1 MAFIPIDKVGEVG
14 IVKETSP
21 WQLPP
26 NVWSDGNNIKTEE
39 GSIKKTPGYSEVM
52 KTCPVAPYHLMQL
65 TLGEPEFWI
74 ACGLTAIY
82 AYDNTNSS
90 TLLDGA
96 IASTDGTG
104 DITVDSTAG
113 FEDSGTITIGTENI
127 SYTEKTA
134 TTFAGTIG
142 RGADGTDGALHSDD
156 ATVTR
161 ATKWYNITRSSGAY
175 SATAG
180 ENWTSTIIG
189 GVLVLTNNFDKPQYW
204 ALTNGVPL
212 SSTLMQ
218 DLSYWPS
225 LTLLDGAITGTGVPS
240 PDEIVVDSTEDFPTS
255 GTFTVGTEDISYT
268 GKTATKFTGIGRGEN
283 GTTAATHLD
292 NAPAFVNVYC
302 KSMRAFRSFLVAL
315 NIKRGGVSYPR
326 VVKWSTEAGIQDVP
340 SSWNETTSTVDAGE
354 FELADTKGDIQ
365 DGLQLR
371 DTFMIYKEDATYSM
385 SFVGTPFI
393 FSFRQLSPTIG
404 AIAKNC
410 VAEFDG
416 GHAIFGKGNFYINDG
431 QRLKPIL
438 PQKLKEYV
446 FTTLDGARVS
456 ECFVAADYG
465 RTEILFCFTADG
477 APSNQPNKAIVW
489 NYITNTFCIR
499 DLPDVAHMGYGNVGN
514 PTTATTWADTT
525 TYWNTI
531 DGPWTMSY
539 DLQDK
544 VLLFADPS
552 NTKLYRDRS
561 GNREDTTNMS
571 SYIERTGLSLDEQG
585 KPDQTSV
592 KHISSIWPKMSTS
605 STNTVNVYLGTQMS
619 TQGGVTWGD
628 PVVFDPDT
636 QSKVSVRGTGK
647 LYAVKFESTTD
658 MEWELDG
665 YTIEVKSAGKRG
677 GRGHV

>member
-26 NVWSDGNNIKTEE
+26 NVWSDGNNVKTEE
-39 GSIKKTPGYSEVM
+39 SSIKKTPGYSEVM
-52 KTCPVAPYHLMQL
+52 ATCPVAPYHILQL
-65 TLGEPEFWI
+65 TLGIPEFWI
-74 ACGLTAIY
+74 VAGLAAIY
-82 AYDNTNSS
+82 VYDNTSSS
-90 TLLDGA
+90 TLLNGGIND
-96 IASTDGTG
+96 SVTTV
-104 DITVDSTAG
+104 TVDSTTG
-113 FEDSGTITIGTENI
+113 FESVGTITIGTENI
-127 SYTEKTA
+127 SYTGKTA
-134 TTFAGTIG
+134 TTFTTCS
-142 RGADGTDGALHSDD
+142 RGADSTSPDDHSDD
-156 ATVTR
+156 ASVTR
-161 ATKWYNITRSSGAY
+161 ATKWYDITRSSGAY
-175 SATAG
+175 SATAD

-189 GVLVLTNNFDKPQYW
+189 GVLVMTNNYDKPQYW
-204 ALTNGVPL
+204 ALTGGVPL

-218 DLSYWPS
+218 DLSNWPS
-225 LTLLDGAITGTGVPS
+225 LTLLDGAITTTDGT
-240 PDEIVVDSTEDFPTS
+240 DDIDVDSTEDFPTS
-255 GTFTVGTEDISYT
+255 GTFTVDSEDIAYT
-268 GKTATKFTGIGRGEN
+268 GKDATTFTGISRAQN
-283 GTTAATHLD
+283 STTGATHSD
-292 NAPAFVNVYC
+292 NAPAFVSVYA
-302 KSMRAFRSFLVAL
+302 KSIRAFRSFLVAL
-315 NIKRGGVSYPR
+315 NVQRGGVDYPR
-326 VVKWSTEAGIQDVP
+326 IVKWSTEAGIQGVP

-354 FELADTKGDIQ
+354 YELADTKGDIQ

-446 FTTLDGARVS
+446 FTTLDGAQVNK
-456 ECFVAADYG
+456 CFVVADYG

-477 APSNQPNKAIVW
+477 AATNHPNKAVVW

-514 PTTATTWADTT
+514 PTTATTWAATSDTWVGET
-525 TYWNTI
+525 
-531 DGPWTMSY
+531 GPWTMSY

-544 VLLFADPS
+544 VLLFSDPS

-561 GNREDTTNMS
+561 GNKEDTANMT
-571 SYIERTGLSLDEQG
+571 SYIERTGLSMNAQG
-585 KPDQTSV
+585 QPDHTTV
-592 KHISSIWPKMSTS
+592 KRISSIWPKMSASGTD
-605 STNTVNVYLGTQMS
+605 TINVYLGTQMS
-619 TQGGVTWGD
+619 TEGGISWNAPVT
-628 PVVFDPDT
+628 FNPDE

-647 LYAVKFESTTD
+647 MYAIRFESTTD
-658 MEWELDG
+658 MNWELDG
-665 YTIEVKSAGKRG
+665 YTIEVDNVGKRG
-677 GRGHV
+677 SRSY

>member
-65 TLGEPEFWI
+65 TLGTPEFWV

-90 TLLDGA
+90 TLLNGG
-96 IASTDGTG
+96 INASVTTV
-104 DITVDSTAG
+104 TVDSTTN
-113 FEDSGTITIGTENI
+113 FESVGTITVGTENI
-127 SYTEKTA
+127 TYTGKTS
-134 TTFAGTIG
+134 TTFTGCT
-142 RGADGTDGALHSDD
+142 RGADSTSAASHADD

-175 SATAG
+175 SATAA

-204 ALTNGVPL
+204 ALTDGVPL

-225 LTLLDGAITGTGVPS
+225 LTLLNGAITSTTS
-240 PDEIVVDSTEDFPTS
+240 TSDITVDSTDDFPTS
-255 GTFTVGTEDISYT
+255 GTFTVDSEDISYT
-268 GKTATKFTGIGRGEN
+268 GKTSTTFTGISRAQN
-283 GTTAATHLD
+283 GTTGATHLD

-302 KSMRAFRSFLVAL
+302 KSIRAFRSFLVAL
-315 NIKRGGVSYPR
+315 NINRGGVSYPR

-354 FELADTKGDIQ
+354 YELADTKGDIQ

-477 APSNQPNKAIVW
+477 APTNQPNKAIVW

-561 GNREDTTNMS
+561 GNKEDTSNMS

-585 KPDQTSV
+585 RPDQTSV

-619 TQGGVTWGD
+619 TQDGVTWGD

-677 GRGHV
+677 GRGHT

>member
-65 TLGEPEFWI
+65 TLGTPEFWV

-82 AYDNTNSS
+82 AYDNTSSS
-90 TLLDGA
+90 TLLNGGIND
-96 IASTDGTG
+96 SVTT
-104 DITVDSTAG
+104 ITVDSTTG
-113 FEDSGTITIGTENI
+113 FETAGTITIGSENI
-127 SYTEKTA
+127 TYTGKTS
-134 TTFAGTIG
+134 TTFTGCT
-142 RGADGTDGALHSDD
+142 RGADSTSAAAHADD

-161 ATKWYNITRSSGAY
+161 STKWYNITRSSGAY

-204 ALTNGVPL
+204 ALTDGVPL
-212 SSTLMQ
+212 SGTLMQ
-218 DLSYWPS
+218 DLSNWPS
-225 LTLLDGAITGTGVPS
+225 STQLNGAITSTTS
-240 PDEIVVDSTEDFPTS
+240 TADITVDSTADFPTS
-255 GTFTVGTEDISYT
+255 GTFTIGTEDISYT
-268 GKTATKFTGIGRGEN
+268 GITSTTFTGISRAQNNTDG
-283 GTTAATHLD
+283 ATHLD
-292 NAPAFVNVYC
+292 NAQVFVNVFC
-302 KSMRAFRSFLVAL
+302 KAMRAFRSFLVAL

-371 DTFMIYKEDATYSM
+371 DTFMICKEDATYSM

-456 ECFVAADYG
+456 ECFVAADYC

-477 APSNQPNKAIVW
+477 APTNQPNKAIVW

-499 DLPDVAHMGYGNVGN
+499 DIPDVAHMGYGNVGN
-514 PTTATTWADTT
+514 PTTATTWANTT

-531 DGPWTMSY
+531 VGPWTMSY

-585 KPDQTSV
+585 RPDQTSV

-677 GRGHV
+677 GRGHT

>member
-39 GSIKKTPGYSEVM
+39 SSIKKTPGYSEVM
-52 KTCPVAPYHLMQL
+52 ATCPIAPYHILQL
-65 TLGEPEFWI
+65 TLGTPEFWVVS
-74 ACGLTAIY
+74 GLAAIY
-82 AYDNTNSS
+82 VYDNTSSS
-90 TLLDGA
+90 TLLNGGIND
-96 IASTDGTG
+96 SVTTV
-104 DITVDSTAG
+104 TVDSTTG
-113 FEDSGTITIGTENI
+113 FESVGTVTIGSENI
-127 SYTEKTA
+127 SYTGKTA
-134 TTFAGTIG
+134 TTFTTCT
-142 RGADGTDGALHSDD
+142 RGADSTSAAAHSDD

-161 ATKWYNITRSSGAY
+161 ASKWYNITRSSGAY
-175 SATAG
+175 SATAD

-189 GVLVLTNNFDKPQYW
+189 GVLVMTNNYDKPQYW

-212 SSTLMQ
+212 SATLMQ
-218 DLSYWPS
+218 DLSNWPS
-225 LTLLDGAITGTGVPS
+225 LTLLDGAIVSTSATTA
-240 PDEIVVDSTEDFPTS
+240 ITVDSTDDFPTS
-255 GTFTVGTEDISYT
+255 GTFTVDSEDISYT
-268 GKTATKFTGIGRGEN
+268 GKTSTTFTGISRAQN
-283 GTTAATHLD
+283 GTTGATHLD
-292 NAPAFVNVYC
+292 NAPAFVSVYA
-302 KSMRAFRSFLVAL
+302 KSIRAFRSFLVAL
-315 NIKRGGVSYPR
+315 NIQRGGVDYPR
-326 VVKWSTEAGIQDVP
+326 VVKWSTEAGIQGVP

-446 FTTLDGARVS
+446 FTTLDGAQVNK
-456 ECFVAADYG
+456 CFVVADYG

-477 APSNQPNKAIVW
+477 AATNHPNKAVVW

-514 PTTATTWADTT
+514 PTTATTWVATSAT
-525 TYWNTI
+525 WIGET
-531 DGPWTMSY
+531 GPWTMSY

-544 VLLFADPS
+544 VLLFVDPS

-561 GNREDTTNMS
+561 GNKEDTTNMT
-571 SYIERTGLSLDEQG
+571 SYVERTGLSMNAQG
-585 KPDQTSV
+585 QPDHTTV
-592 KHISSIWPKMSTS
+592 KRISSIWPKMSASGTD
-605 STNTVNVYLGTQMS
+605 TINVYLGTQMS
-619 TQGGVTWGD
+619 TEGGISWNAPVT
-628 PVVFDPDT
+628 FNPDS

-647 LYAVKFESTTD
+647 MYAVRFESTTD
-658 MEWELDG
+658 MNWELDG
-665 YTIEVKSAGKRG
+665 YTIEVDNVGKRG
-677 GRGHV
+677 SRSY

>member
-1 MAFIPIDKVGEVG
+1 MAFIPIDRVGEVG
-14 IVKETSP
+14 IVKESSP

-26 NVWSDGNNIKTEE
+26 NVWSDGNNIKTDE
-39 GSIKKTPGYSEVM
+39 GSIKKTPGYAEVM
-52 KTCPVAPYHLMQL
+52 KTCPVAPYHIIQL
-65 TLGEPEFWI
+65 TLGAPEFWV
-74 ACGLTAIY
+74 AAGLAAIY
-82 AYDNTNSS
+82 AYDNTSSS
-90 TLLDGA
+90 TLLNGE

-104 DITVDSTAG
+104 DITVDSTVG

-127 SYTEKTA
+127 SYTAKTT
-134 TTFAGTIG
+134 TTFTGTIG
-142 RGADGTDGALHSDD
+142 RGADSTTGALHADD

-175 SATAG
+175 SSTAD

-189 GVLVLTNNFDKPQYW
+189 GVLVMTNNFDKPQYW
-204 ALTNGVPL
+204 ALSNGVPL
-212 SSTLMQ
+212 SATLMQ
-218 DLSYWPS
+218 DLTNWPS

-240 PDEIVVDSTEDFPTS
+240 PDEVVVDSTEDFPTS
-255 GTFTVGTEDISYT
+255 GTFTVDSEDISYT
-268 GKTATKFTGIGRGEN
+268 GKAADKFTGIGRGEN
-283 GTTAATHLD
+283 GTTAATHLN
-292 NAPAFVNVYC
+292 NAPAFVNVYA

-326 VVKWSTEAGIQDVP
+326 VVKWSTESGIQGVP
-340 SSWNETTSTVDAGE
+340 SSWNETSAIVDAGE
-354 FELADTKGDIQ
+354 YELADSKGDIL

-446 FTTLDGARVS
+446 FTTIDGAQINK
-456 ECFVAADYG
+456 CFVAADYG

-477 APSNQPNKAIVW
+477 AGTSQPNKAIVW
-489 NYITNTFCIR
+489 NYITNTFSIR
-499 DLPDVAHMGYGNVGN
+499 DLPDLAHIGYGNVGN
-514 PTTATTWADTT
+514 PTTSTTWAATT
-525 TYWNTI
+525 TSWAGTT
-531 DGPWTMSY
+531 GPWTMSY

-552 NTKLYRDRS
+552 NTKLYRDGS
-561 GNREDTTNMS
+561 GNREDTVDMV
-571 SYIERTGLSLDEQG
+571 SYVERTGITLNEQG
-585 KPDQTSV
+585 QPDHTTV
-592 KHISSIWPKMSTS
+592 KRISSIWPKMSINGS
-605 STNTVNVYLGTQMS
+605 DAINVYLGTQMS
-619 TQGGVTWGD
+619 TEGGISWNA
-628 PVVFDPDT
+628 PVSFNPDSQT
-636 QSKVSVRGTGK
+636 KVSVRGTGK
-647 LYAVKFESTTD
+647 LYAVRFESTTD
-658 MEWELDG
+658 MNWELDG
-665 YTIEVKSAGKRG
+665 YSIEVNNVGKRG
-677 GRGHV
+677 SRSY

>member
-1 MAFIPIDKVGEVG
+1 MALIPIDQVGQVG

-26 NVWSDGNNIKTEE
+26 NVWSDGNNIKTDE
-39 GSIKKTPGYSEVM
+39 GSIKKTPGYAEVM
-52 KTCPVAPYHLMQL
+52 KTCPVAPYHIIQL
-65 TLGEPEFWI
+65 TLGTPEFWVV
-74 ACGLTAIY
+74 AGLAAIY
-82 AYDNTNSS
+82 TYDNTSLS
-90 TLLDGA
+90 TLLNGA
-96 IASTDGTG
+96 INSSVTTV
-104 DITVDSTAG
+104 TVDSTAD
-113 FEDSGTITIGTENI
+113 FESIGTITVGAENI
-127 SYTEKTA
+127 SYTGKTS
-134 TTFAGTIG
+134 TTFTGCT
-142 RGADGTDGALHSDD
+142 RGADSTTAASHDD
-156 ATVTR
+156 DSTVNR
-161 ATKWYNITRSSGAY
+161 ATKWYNITRTSGAY
-175 SATAG
+175 SATAD

-189 GVLVLTNNFDKPQYW
+189 GVLVMTNNVDKPQFW
-204 ALTNGVPL
+204 ELTDGVPL
-212 SSTLMQ
+212 SNTKMQ
-218 DLSYWPS
+218 DLTNWPS
-225 LTLLDGAITGTGVPS
+225 LTALNGALNSSATTVT
-240 PDEIVVDSTEDFPTS
+240 VDSTEDFPTS
-255 GTFTVGTEDISYT
+255 GTVTIDSEDISYT
-268 GKTATKFTGIGRGEN
+268 GKTDTTFTTCTRGAN
-283 GTTAATHLD
+283 STTAAAHD
-292 NAPAFVNVYC
+292 DDAAVYVTVYT

-315 NIKRGGVSYPR
+315 NITRAGVSYPR
-326 VVKWSTEAGIQDVP
+326 VVKWSTEAGIQGVP

-354 FELADTKGDIQ
+354 FELADTKGDIL

-477 APSNQPNKAIVW
+477 APTNEPNKAIVW

-561 GNREDTTNMS
+561 GNQEDTTNMS

-585 KPDQTSV
+585 RPDQTSV

-628 PVVFDPDT
+628 PVEFDPDT

-665 YTIEVKSAGKRG
+665 YTIEVKGAGKRG
-677 GRGHV
+677 SRGGID

>member
-1 MAFIPIDKVGEVG
+1 MALIPIDKVGEVG
-14 IVKETSP
+14 IVKETAP

-26 NVWSDGNNIKTEE
+26 NVWSDGNNVKTEE

-52 KTCPVAPYHLMQL
+52 KTCPIAPYHLIQL
-65 TLGEPEFWI
+65 TLGVPEFWV
-74 ACGLTAIY
+74 ACGLAAIY
-82 AYDNTNSS
+82 AYDNTSQS

-96 IASTDGTG
+96 IESTDGTG
-104 DITVDSTAG
+104 DITVDSTDG

-127 SYTEKTA
+127 SYTEKTT
-134 TTFAGTIG
+134 TTFTGTIG
-142 RGADGTDGALHSDD
+142 RGADGTDGALHADD
-156 ATVTR
+156 ATVNR

-175 SATAG
+175 TATADEG
-180 ENWTSTIIG
+180 WTTTIIG
-189 GVLVLTNNFDKPQYW
+189 GVLVLTNNYDKPQYW

-218 DLSYWPS
+218 DLSNWPS
-225 LTLLDGAITGTGVPS
+225 LTQLNGAITGTGVPD

-268 GKTATKFTGIGRGEN
+268 GKTSTKFTGIGRGEN

-292 NAPAFVNVYC
+292 DASVFVNVYT

-315 NIKRGGVSYPR
+315 NINRGGVSYPR

-446 FTTLDGARVS
+446 FTTLDGAQVNK
-456 ECFVAADYG
+456 CFVAADYG

-477 APSNQPNKAIVW
+477 APTNEPNKAIVW

-514 PTTATTWADTT
+514 PTTATTWAATT

-531 DGPWTMSY
+531 EGPWTMSY

-544 VLLFADPS
+544 VLLFADPT

-571 SYIERTGLSLDEQG
+571 SYVERTGISIDEQG
-585 KPDQTSV
+585 RPDQTSV
-592 KHISSIWPKMSTS
+592 KHVTSIWPKMSTS

-619 TQGGVTWGD
+619 TQDGVTWGD
-628 PVVFDPDT
+628 PVSFSPNT

-665 YTIEVKSAGKRG
+665 YAIEVKNAGNRG
-677 GRGHV
+677 SRMQ

>member
-26 NVWSDGNNIKTEE
+26 NVWSDGNNVKTEE
-39 GSIKKTPGYSEVM
+39 SSIKKTPGYSEVM
-52 KTCPVAPYHLMQL
+52 ATCPVAPYHILQL
-65 TLGEPEFWI
+65 TLGIPEFWI
-74 ACGLTAIY
+74 VAGLAAIY
-82 AYDNTNSS
+82 VYDNTSSS
-90 TLLDGA
+90 TLLNGGIND
-96 IASTDGTG
+96 SVTTV
-104 DITVDSTAG
+104 TVDSTTG
-113 FEDSGTITIGTENI
+113 FESVGTITIGTENI
-127 SYTEKTA
+127 SYTGKTA
-134 TTFAGTIG
+134 TTFTTCS
-142 RGADGTDGALHSDD
+142 RGADSTSPDDHSDD
-156 ATVTR
+156 ASVTR
-161 ATKWYNITRSSGAY
+161 ATKWYDITRSSGAY
-175 SATAG
+175 SATAD

-189 GVLVLTNNFDKPQYW
+189 GVLVMTNNYDKPQYW
-204 ALTNGVPL
+204 ALTGGVPL

-218 DLSYWPS
+218 DLSNWPS
-225 LTLLDGAITGTGVPS
+225 LTLLDGAITTTDGT
-240 PDEIVVDSTEDFPTS
+240 DDIDVDSTEDFPTS
-255 GTFTVGTEDISYT
+255 GTFTVDSEDIAYT
-268 GKTATKFTGIGRGEN
+268 GKDATTFTGISRAQN
-283 GTTAATHLD
+283 STTGATHSD
-292 NAPAFVNVYC
+292 NAPAFVSVYA
-302 KSMRAFRSFLVAL
+302 KSIRAFRSFLVAL
-315 NIKRGGVSYPR
+315 NVQRGGVDYPR
-326 VVKWSTEAGIQDVP
+326 IVKWSTEAGIQGVP

-354 FELADTKGDIQ
+354 YELADTKGDIQ

-446 FTTLDGARVS
+446 FTTLDGAQVNK
-456 ECFVAADYG
+456 CFVVADYG

-477 APSNQPNKAIVW
+477 AATNHPNKAVVW

-514 PTTATTWADTT
+514 PTTATTWAATSDTWVGET
-525 TYWNTI
+525 
-531 DGPWTMSY
+531 GPWTMSY

-544 VLLFADPS
+544 VLLFSDPT

-561 GNREDTTNMS
+561 GNKEDTANMT
-571 SYIERTGLSLDEQG
+571 SYIERTGLSMNAQG
-585 KPDQTSV
+585 QPDHTTV
-592 KHISSIWPKMSTS
+592 KRISSIWPKMSASGTD
-605 STNTVNVYLGTQMS
+605 TINVYLGTQMS
-619 TQGGVTWGD
+619 TEGGISWNAPVT
-628 PVVFDPDT
+628 FNPDE

-647 LYAVKFESTTD
+647 MYAIRFESTTD
-658 MEWELDG
+658 MNWELDG
-665 YTIEVKSAGKRG
+665 YTIEVDNVGKRG
-677 GRGHV
+677 SRSY